1 MKTIIIGG
9 GPVGLAT
16 ALALKERGATND
28 ITVIEATPLG
38 AEKFSDRNIALSA
51 ASWRF
56 LSRIG
61 VNVPSDQRA
70 SIATVEITQRGAFGL
85 LTLNGSDVG
94 ANELGAATPYPALK
108 NALDDAVAKAAINV
122 HYGATAA
129 AIESV
134 AQHALVHL
142 ASGEQLRADCV
153 ALADGAGLDT
163 NLVPAFKRVERNSG
177 QTGIITRV
185 QPTRP
190 RHGVAFERFTPGGAL
205 ALIPRA
211 DGQWTVIWARP
222 NAEAERML
230 ALDDES
236 FSRELNGAFGGSMGA
251 LNLTAKRTSYPLS
264 WRFVEPRVAG
274 CIAALGN
281 AAQGLHPVAA
291 QGLNLGL
298 RDAEAFAK
306 QLTHA
311 NARGSSQSV
320 SAALATFAK
329 ARAVDRVTSIGFT
342 GVLTYAF
349 DRGGWLADVPRGLA
363 LTALQLLLPLKRELI
378 ARLAL
383 A

>member
-9 GPVGLAT
+9 GPVGLAA
-16 ALALKERGATND
+16 ALALKRRCVTDD
-28 ITVIEATPLG
+28 ITIIEAASLG

-61 VNVPSDQRA
+61 VNVPDDQRA
-70 SIATVEITQRGAFGL
+70 SISTVEITQRGAFGL
-85 LTLNGSDVG
+85 LSLNARDVS
-94 ANELGAATPYPALK
+94 ANELGAATPYPSLK
-108 NALDDAVAKAAINV
+108 NAMNTAIAKAAINV

-129 AIESV
+129 RIEQV
-134 AQHALVHL
+134 AQHAVVHL

-153 ALADGAGLDT
+153 ALADGAGSDT
-163 NLVPAFKRVERNSG
+163 NLVPAFKRIERNSG

-190 RHGVAFERFTPGGAL
+190 KKGVAFERFTAGGAL

-211 DGQWTVIWARP
+211 DGEWTVIWARA
-222 NAEAERML
+222 NADAEQML
-230 ALDDES
+230 SLDDES
-236 FSRELNGAFGGSMGA
+236 FSRELNDVFGNCMGA
-251 LNLTAKRTSYPLS
+251 LNLTTKRTSYPLS
-264 WRFVEPRVAG
+264 WRFVEPRVTG

-298 RDAEAFAK
+298 RDADAFAHCFG
-306 QLTHA
+306 QVRPSDVDA
-311 NARGSSQSV
+311 SV
-320 SAALATFAK
+320 SARLAAFARG
-329 ARAVDRVTSIGFT
+329 RAVDRITSIGFT

-349 DRGGWLADVPRGLA
+349 DRGGWFADVPRGLA
-363 LTALQLLLPLKRELI
+363 LTALQLLPPLKRELI

>member
-16 ALALKERGATND
+16 ALALKERGATDD

-38 AEKFSDRNIALSA
+38 AEKFSDRNIALSS

-61 VNVPSDQRA
+61 VNVANDQRA

-85 LTLNGSDVG
+85 LSLNASDVG

-108 NALDDAVAKAAINV
+108 SALNDAVTKAAITV
-122 HYGATAA
+122 HYGATATT
-129 AIESV
+129 IEHL
-134 AQHALVHL
+134 AQHAVVNLS
-142 ASGEQLRADCV
+142 SGEQLRADCI
-153 ALADGAGLDT
+153 ALADGTGSDT
-163 NLVPAFKRVERNSG
+163 NLVPSFKRIERNSG

-190 RHGVAFERFTPGGAL
+190 KKCVAFERFTPGGAL

-211 DGQWTVIWARP
+211 DGEWTVTWARP
-222 NAEAERML
+222 NADAEQML

-236 FSRELNGAFGGSMGA
+236 FSHELNEAFGSSIGA
-251 LNLTAKRTSYPLS
+251 LKLTAKRTSYPLS
-264 WRFVEPRVAG
+264 WRFVEPRVTG
-274 CIAALGN
+274 CIAAIGN

-298 RDAEAFAK
+298 RDADSFAACFNQTRSRSADESISAK
-306 QLTHA
+306 LA
-311 NARGSSQSV
+311 NFARG
-320 SAALATFAK
+320 
-329 ARAVDRVTSIGFT
+329 RAVDRITSIGFT

-349 DRGGWLADVPRGLA
+349 DRGGWFADVPRGLA
-363 LTALQLLLPLKRELI
+363 LTALQLLPPLKRELI

>member
-1 MKTIIIGG
+1 MKIIVIGG

-16 ALALKERGATND
+16 ALALRECGATD
-28 ITVIEATPLG
+28 EITVIEATLRG

-61 VNVPSDQRA
+61 VAVSHDQRA
-70 SIATVEITQRGAFGL
+70 SIATVEITQRSAFGL
-85 LTLNGSDVG
+85 LSLNASDVG

-108 NALDDAVAKAAINV
+108 NALNDAVTKAAITV
-122 HYGATAA
+122 HYGVTAA
-129 AIESV
+129 AIEQV
-134 AQHALVHL
+134 AQHAVVHL
-142 ASGEQLRADCV
+142 TLGEQMHADCI
-153 ALADGAGLDT
+153 ALADGAGTDT
-163 NLVPAFKRVERNSG
+163 CLVPAFKRIERNSG

-185 QPTRP
+185 QPSRP
-190 RHGVAFERFTPGGAL
+190 KKGVAFERFTAGGAL

-211 DGQWTVIWARP
+211 DGEWTVIWARP
-222 NAEAERML
+222 NADAEHML
-230 ALDDES
+230 ALDEDS
-236 FSRELNGAFGGSMGA
+236 FSRELNDAFGNSMGA
-251 LNLTAKRTSYPLS
+251 LNLTAKRTRYPLS
-264 WRFVEPRVAG
+264 WRFVEPRVTG

-298 RDAEAFAK
+298 RDADAFAACFN
-306 QLTHA
+306 QTMSRGTNESISERLA
-311 NARGSSQSV
+311 AFARG
-320 SAALATFAK
+320 
-329 ARAVDRVTSIGFT
+329 RAVDRITSIGFT

-349 DRGGWLADVPRGLA
+349 DRGGWFADVPRGLA
-363 LTALQLLLPLKRELI
+363 LTALQLLPPLKRELI

>member
-1 MKTIIIGG
+1 MRTVIIGG

-16 ALALKERGATND
+16 ALALKECGATDD
-28 ITVIEATPLG
+28 ITIIEATSRG
-38 AEKFSDRNIALSA
+38 KEKFSDRNIALSA

-61 VNVPSDQRA
+61 VQVSVDQRA

-85 LTLNGSDVG
+85 LSLNASDVDV
-94 ANELGAATPYPALK
+94 NELGVATPYPALK
-108 NALDDAVAKAAINV
+108 FALNAAVEKASINV
-122 HYGATAA
+122 HYGATASR
-129 AIESV
+129 IEQV
-134 AQHALVHL
+134 AQHSVVHL

-153 ALADGAGLDT
+153 ALADGAGSDA
-163 NLVPAFKRVERNSG
+163 NLVPAFKRIERNSG

-185 QPTRP
+185 QPQRAK
-190 RHGVAFERFTPGGAL
+190 RCVAFERFTAGGAL

-211 DGQWTVIWARP
+211 DGEWTVIWARP
-222 NAEAERML
+222 SADAERML

-236 FSRELNGAFGGSMGA
+236 FSRELNDAFGTSMGA
-251 LNLTAKRTSYPLS
+251 LHVTAKRSSYPLS
-264 WRFVEPRVAG
+264 WRFVEPRVTG
-274 CIAALGN
+274 CIVALGN

-298 RDAEAFAK
+298 RDADSFA
-306 QLTHA
+306 
-311 NARGSSQSV
+311 NSFVQSTNPNE
-320 SAALATFAK
+320 SIGTRLATFARG
-329 ARAVDRVTSIGFT
+329 RAVDRVTSIGFT

-349 DRGGWLADVPRGLA
+349 DRGGWFADVPRGLA
-363 LTALQLLLPLKRELI
+363 LTALQLVPPLKRELI